1 MVVKQGQVINVYYR
15 YNNECINNNR
25 KNNHISNSRNKEA
38 KYKQQPQLFMTKQSI
53 IMLDI
58 DIDKNLQSIDRSLL
72 WYQK

>member
-15 YNNECINNNR
+15 YNNDTNDNNR
-25 KNNHISNSRNKEA
+25 KNNHMSNSRNKEA
-38 KYKQQPQLFMTKQSI
+38 KYKQQPQTLNIKQSI

-58 DIDKNLQSIDRSLL
+58 DIDKNLQSIDRSIL

>member
-15 YNNECINNNR
+15 YNNDTNDNNI
-25 KNNHISNSRNKEA
+25 NNHISNSRNKEA

-58 DIDKNLQSIDRSLL
+58 DIDKNLQSIDRSILL
-72 WYQK
+72 YQK